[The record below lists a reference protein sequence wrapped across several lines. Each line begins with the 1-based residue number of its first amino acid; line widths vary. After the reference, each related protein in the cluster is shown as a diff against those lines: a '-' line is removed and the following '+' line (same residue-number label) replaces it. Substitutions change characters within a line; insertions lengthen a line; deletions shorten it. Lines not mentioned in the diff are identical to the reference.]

1 MKNKTLFIVSAAA
14 LLLAFTGGVIIYK
27 RGELSRVARIAEYN
41 RAPLVRSHAPTLG
54 KADAPVVIVEFIDPA
69 CETCWAFYPLV
80 KEKMAANSGK
90 IRMVLRFAP
99 FHEGSDKVAAVLLA
113 AQRQDKFWPA
123 LEALMSTQDDWAAH
137 HTARVEK
144 VWPHL
149 QGLGL
154 DLKKLKTDM
163 NSPEIAGVIMQDL
176 EDARVL
182 NVTKT
187 PEFFVNGKGLPSFG
201 FGQLIMLIDDAL
213 AGRD

>member
-1 MKNKTLFIVSAAA
+1 MKNKTLFVVSAAA
-14 LLLAFTGGVIIYK
+14 LLLAFAGGAIVYK
-27 RGELSRVARIAEYN
+27 RGEKSRVARIAEHN

-54 KADAPVVIVEFIDPA
+54 KADAPVTIVEFIDPA
-69 CETCWAFYPLV
+69 CETCRAFYPRV
-80 KEKMAANSGK
+80 KEKMAANPGK

-99 FHEGSDKVAAVLLA
+99 FHQGSDKVAAVLA
-113 AQRQDKFWPA
+113 AADRQGKFWPA
-123 LEALMSTQDDWAAH
+123 LEAVMAAQDDWAAH

-149 QGLGL
+149 EGLGL
-154 DLKKLKTDM
+154 DMKKLKADM
-163 NSPEIAGVIMQDL
+163 GSPEIAGEIAQDL

-182 NVTKT
+182 NVTMT

-201 FGQLIMLIDDAL
+201 FGPLMMLIDDAL

>member
-1 MKNKTLFIVSAAA
+1 MKNKTLFVVSAAA
-14 LLLAFTGGVIIYK
+14 LLLAFAGGSIVYK
-27 RGELSRVARIAEYN
+27 RGEKSRVARIAEHN

-54 KADAPVVIVEFIDPA
+54 KADAPVTIVEFIDPA
-69 CETCWAFYPLV
+69 CETCRAFYPRV
-80 KEKMAANSGK
+80 KEKMAANPGK

-99 FHEGSDKVAAVLLA
+99 FHQGSDKVAAVLAA
-113 AQRQDKFWPA
+113 AQRQGKFWPA
-123 LEALMSTQDDWAAH
+123 LEAVMAAQDDWAAH

-149 QGLGL
+149 EGLGL
-154 DLKKLKTDM
+154 DMKKLKADM
-163 NSPEIAGVIMQDL
+163 GSPEIAGEIAQDL

-182 NVTKT
+182 NVTMT

-201 FGQLIMLIDDAL
+201 FGPLMMLIDDAL

>member
-1 MKNKTLFIVSAAA
+1 MNNKTLFVVSASA
-14 LLLAFTGGVIIYK
+14 LLLAFAGGAVAYK
-27 RGELSRVARIAEYN
+27 RGEMSRVARIAEYN

-80 KEKMAANSGK
+80 KQKMAANPGK

-99 FHEGSDKVAAVLLA
+99 FHQGSDKVAAVLA
-113 AQRQDKFWPA
+113 AADRQGKFWPA
-123 LEALMSTQDDWAAH
+123 LEAVMATQDDWAAH

-149 QGLGL
+149 EGLGL
-154 DLKKLKTDM
+154 DLKKLKADM
-163 NSPEIAGVIMQDL
+163 GSPEIAGAIAQDL

-182 NVTKT
+182 SVTKT